1 MWVLYILIITA
12 SGSAT
17 SQVIYFPNQI
27 ACTTARQSMMQ
38 QLPST
43 QEQSY
48 QLQCL
53 QAGNSN

>member
-1 MWVLYILIITA
+1 MWALFILIITA

-27 ACTTARQSMMQ
+27 GCTTARQSVMQ

-43 QEQSY
+43 QVQSY
-48 QLQCL
+48 LQCV
-53 QAGNSN
+53 QTGNKN